1 MKLYKEVIPSDQKVQ
16 MLELLTL
23 PLNDNIESQSIL
35 LLRQEYLYKS
45 KLLNQKDLLY
55 QSKLRK
61 LKKEYFTRM
70 DQVLDRT
77 VMGSSQLL
85 EDNVVSLIKNIFLQ
99 YDGKLFDLIA
109 YTILPNHLHVLY
121 VAKDHAEDIVKKLT
135 SEIALQA
142 KLNLKDEIRF
152 WDEPDHE
159 QFLIEEDEL
168 VDLSSYI
175 IGNPVKAGLVDYWKD
190 WPHTYIDPEYV

>member
-121 VAKDHAEDIVKKLT
+121 VAKEHAEDIVKKLT